1 MWCVVSMWSLW
12 SASAG
17 GCVVSDWLNAD
28 GMNGDED
35 AEARGAD
42 DSQMLNGIE
51 RSLSPQ
57 NTELHPE

>member
-1 MWCVVSMWSLW
+1 MWCVASMWSLG

-17 GCVVSDWLNAD
+17 GCVVSDRLNAD

-42 DSQMLNGIE
+42 DSQMLTGME
-51 RSLSPQ
+51 RSLSRQ